1 MEPEKWVNAFTRVLT
16 EQGHS
21 LKLFDIDAC
30 KARAV
35 AERYGGEHSQAFS
48 EAVSGADLVLICATT
63 ETVPG
68 IIAEMGPPKD
78 PGTIVCEIASFK
90 MKTVPVLRQSGGA
103 RPLSIHPLFGPE
115 ISSFKGETFA
125 VVTVKDSRDE
135 MEAATTLFPEA
146 RLVPLDAETHDRCMA
161 TILSLPYFMNLAFAR
176 ILAEGDLPLMRELAG
191 PTFEVQTSVTQSI
204 VGESP
209 DLIRSLIND
218 NAFSWPLI
226 ERFIEEAEWLS
237 ALFKS
242 ETREIDR
249 SLGELK
255 GLMARDSGYENARE
269 FRNLVLDSLKKR
281 G

>member
-1 MEPEKWVNAFTRVLT
+1 MNVFTRILA

-21 LKLFDIDAC
+21 LKLFDIEAS

-35 AERYGGEHSQAFS
+35 AERYGGEPSHSFG

-68 IIAEMGPPKD
+68 IIAELGPHNGSD
-78 PGTIVCEIASFK
+78 TIVCEIASFK
-90 MKTVPVLRQSGGA
+90 MKTVPVLRQSGGV

-115 ISSFKGETFA
+115 IPSFKGETFA
-125 VVTVKDSRDE
+125 VVTVKDSYDE
-135 MEAATTLFPEA
+135 METAGTFFPDA
-146 RLVPLDAETHDRCMA
+146 KLVPLDAETHDRCMA

-176 ILAEGDLPLMRELAG
+176 ILAEGDLSLMRELAG

-226 ERFIEEAEWLS
+226 EGFIGEAERLS

-269 FRNLVLDSLKKR
+269 FRNLVLDSLKK
-281 G
+281 GDE

>member
-1 MEPEKWVNAFTRVLT
+1 MEPEKWVNVFTRVLA

-21 LKLFDIDAC
+21 LKLFDIEAS

-35 AERYGGEHSQAFS
+35 AERYGVEHSDSFR
-48 EAVSGADLVLICATT
+48 EAVFGADLVLICATT

-68 IIAEMGPPKD
+68 ISAEVDTHKGPD
-78 PGTIVCEIASFK
+78 TIVCEIASFK
-90 MKTVPVLRQSGGA
+90 MKTVPVLRQSCGV
-103 RPLSIHPLFGPE
+103 RPLSIHPMFGPE
-115 ISSFKGETFA
+115 IPSFKGETFA
-125 VVTVKDSRDE
+125 VVTVKDSYDE
-135 MEAATTLFPEA
+135 METARTLFPEA
-146 RLVPLDAETHDRCMA
+146 KLIPLDAETHDRCMA

-191 PTFEVQTSVTQSI
+191 PTFEVQISVTQSI

-226 ERFIEEAEWLS
+226 ERFIEEAERLS
-237 ALFKS
+237 TLFKS
-242 ETREIDR
+242 ETREIDG

-255 GLMARDSGYENARE
+255 SLMAKDSRYENARE
-269 FRNLVLDSLKKR
+269 FRNLVLDSLKKS

>member
-1 MEPEKWVNAFTRVLT
+1 MNAFTRVLT

-21 LKLFDIDAC
+21 LKLFDIDAS

-35 AERYGGEHSQAFS
+35 AERYGGEHSHSFD

-78 PGTIVCEIASFK
+78 PDTIVCEIASFK

-161 TILSLPYFMNLAFAR
+161 TILSLPYFMNLAFVR

-226 ERFIEEAEWLS
+226 ERFIEEAEQLS

-242 ETREIDR
+242 ETREIDV

-255 GLMARDSGYENARE
+255 GMMARDRGFENARE
-269 FRNLVLDSLKKR
+269 FRNLVLDSLKKS